1 MSLENALCKVI
12 SLTLTLLCLPSGVHH
27 CPSLWAGTNAGHIFV
42 CYLTIPEGEKRTEEE
57 VQVEI
62 GKEIKLKHKAPVV
75 SMFVVDK
82 EGTPLLSDIVEDQ
95 GKGNTRTRQEAIFLT
110 GPQYSALTFE
120 SGQKVHCIVTI
131 KFSHVWNESIPQFP
145 VSKVMENYLIVI
157 FFQPAMHCIFLKIN
171 NSCTNL
177 VCLI

>member
-1 MSLENALCKVI
+1 MAVVSLFWNTNIAAVMSCENAYARL
-12 SLTLTLLCLPSGVHH
+12 SLTLTLLCLHSGVHH

-95 GKGNTRTRQEAIFLT
+95 GKGNSNMDKKQFFLT
-110 GPQYSALTFE
+110 EP
-120 SGQKVHCIVTI
+120 
-131 KFSHVWNESIPQFP
+131 
-145 VSKVMENYLIVI
+145 
-157 FFQPAMHCIFLKIN
+157 
-171 NSCTNL
+171 
-177 VCLI
+177 

>member
-1 MSLENALCKVI
+1 MLYVRL
-12 SLTLTLLCLPSGVHH
+12 SLTLTLLCLPSGMHH

-95 GKGNTRTRQEAIFLT
+95 GKGNRNMDKKQFFLT
-110 GPQYSALTFE
+110 EP
-120 SGQKVHCIVTI
+120 
-131 KFSHVWNESIPQFP
+131 
-145 VSKVMENYLIVI
+145 
-157 FFQPAMHCIFLKIN
+157 
-171 NSCTNL
+171 
-177 VCLI
+177 

>member
-1 MSLENALCKVI
+1 MPYVRLSLA
-12 SLTLTLLCLPSGVHH
+12 LTLLCLPSGVHH

-82 EGTPLLSDIVEDQ
+82 EGTPLLNDIVEDQ
-95 GKGNTRTRQEAIFLT
+95 GKGNRNMD
-110 GPQYSALTFE
+110 
-120 SGQKVHCIVTI
+120 K
-131 KFSHVWNESIPQFP
+131 NQF
-145 VSKVMENYLIVI
+145 
-157 FFQPAMHCIFLKIN
+157 F
-171 NSCTNL
+171 
-177 VCLI
+177 

>member
-1 MSLENALCKVI
+1 MLYARL
-12 SLTLTLLCLPSGVHH
+12 SLTQTLLHLPLGVHH

-82 EGTPLLSDIVEDQ
+82 EGTPLLSDIIEEQ
-95 GKGNTRTRQEAIFLT
+95 GKGNRNVDRKHFFYWAI
-110 GPQYSALTFE
+110 
-120 SGQKVHCIVTI
+120 V
-131 KFSHVWNESIPQFP
+131 FSF
-145 VSKVMENYLIVI
+145 
-157 FFQPAMHCIFLKIN
+157 
-171 NSCTNL
+171 NL
-177 VCLI
+177 

>member
-1 MSLENALCKVI
+1 MKILYARL
-12 SLTLTLLCLPSGVHH
+12 SLTLTLLCLPSAVHH

-42 CYLTIPEGEKRTEEE
+42 CYLTIPGGEKRTEEE

-95 GKGNTRTRQEAIFLT
+95 GKGNRNMDKKQF
-110 GPQYSALTFE
+110 
-120 SGQKVHCIVTI
+120 
-131 KFSHVWNESIPQFP
+131 FSFGHNI
-145 VSKVMENYLIVI
+145 
-157 FFQPAMHCIFLKIN
+157 QP
-171 NSCTNL
+171 
-177 VCLI
+177 